1 VKRGTPPRPL
11 RAQAGFTLVETLVAI
26 ALLSLLTAA
35 LTASL
40 RFGLDAWAKGTAH
53 SDQLSRTLTV
63 QGLLRRTLQEAYP
76 YFVFNDPACQCVD
89 FDGARDALMFLAY
102 APAALGGSGRS
113 RFRLSVTRHEGLSD
127 LVMTSQAE
135 LAAGGSPSSEE
146 KTLLAGAASVEFSYF
161 GRLRTESGA
170 KWHDQWSRQTVLPQL
185 LRIQVRFAEG
195 DARRW
200 PALVIAPRIIVDAG
214 CVYDQLTKQCRGR

>member
-1 VKRGTPPRPL
+1 MTSYTLPHRL

-26 ALLSLLTAA
+26 ALLSLLTVA
-35 LTASL
+35 LSVSL
-40 RFGLDAWAKGTAH
+40 RFGLDAWAKGSAH
-53 SDQLSRTLTV
+53 SDQLSRALTV
-63 QGLLRRTLQEAYP
+63 EGLLRRVLEEAYP

-89 FDGARDALMFLAY
+89 FDGTRDTLMFLAY

-127 LVMTSQAE
+127 LVVASQAE
-135 LAAGGSPSSEE
+135 LAAGSSPSSGE
-146 KTLLAGAASVEFSYF
+146 KTLLAGAAAVEFSYF
-161 GRLRTESGA
+161 GRSRTESSA
-170 KWHDQWSRQTVLPQL
+170 RWHDQWSRQIALPEL

-200 PALVIAPRIIVDAG
+200 PDLVIAPRIVVDAG